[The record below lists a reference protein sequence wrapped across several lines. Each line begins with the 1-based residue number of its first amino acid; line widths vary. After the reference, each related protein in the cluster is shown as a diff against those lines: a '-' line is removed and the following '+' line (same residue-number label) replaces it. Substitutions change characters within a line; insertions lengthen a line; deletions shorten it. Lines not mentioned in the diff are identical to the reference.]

1 MTQISNRFSSISSS
15 TTEITT
21 FNSIE
26 KDQINEKQT
35 KSAASLPTAVPI
47 IRTERFITVL
57 KHYYNGFKLLCIET
71 TIAIRLLRQIL
82 DGHNLTRCERKQF
95 TRTAADLFRLVS
107 FSVFIIVP
115 FMQF

>member
-1 MTQISNRFSSISSS
+1 MYLILYIVDRMKMTQISNRFSSISSV
-15 TTEITT
+15 
-21 FNSIE
+21 
-26 KDQINEKQT
+26 DQINEKQT
-35 KSAASLPTAVPI
+35 KSAASLPTTVPI
-47 IRTERFITVL
+47 IRPERFITVL